1 MPRIVR
7 NFWIETNSDAR
18 KRPIGTGPKRKDG
31 GFETVIYMRDKG
43 QVVCAM
49 RLMGVAN
56 TDGSLTLRVYQD
68 GKEVTTVNT
77 DRDVPAKPKS
87 PRKSKPKSPRKGE
100 GKGTP
105 DWAGCTLRV
114 AGEVYPLDTDEQ
126 RLTAARAVGSHGEA
140 DIMLNA
146 RVVRRCTADKV
157 HPGYNPQFVVIAR
170 PKGYRGSGGGLA
182 SYPVRRECITYA
194 EALRVCDELGNADGP
209 NAAADLW
216 SLDGHSPTG
225 LGMLH
230 RRVESGKLTF
240 ET

>member
-18 KRPIGTGPKRKDG
+18 KSTIGTGPKRKDG
-31 GFETVIYMRDKG
+31 GFETVVYMRDKG

-68 GKEVTTVNT
+68 GKVIATVNT

-87 PRKSKPKSPRKGE
+87 PRKTTVKPSE
-100 GKGTP
+100 S
-105 DWAGCTLRV
+105 WAGCTLRV

-140 DIMLNA
+140 DIMLNG
-146 RVVRRCTADKV
+146 RVVSRRTARQISPRFSDK
-157 HPGYNPQFVVIAR
+157 PALFVVLAR

-194 EALRVCDELGNADGP
+194 EAVRVCDELGSADGP
-209 NAAADLW
+209 NEAADLW
-216 SLDGHSPTG
+216 SLDKYSPTG
-225 LGMLH
+225 LGVLF
-230 RRVESGKLTF
+230 RRVEFSKLTF
-240 ET
+240 EN